1 MADFATVEDV
11 AAVWGDLTVAEEK
24 LVEAWLATASNNLRL
39 IGRRRGINI
48 DDFIAGDEQL
58 TQAAKDTVVESVRRR
73 LMNPDGVRQR
83 SRTVT
88 DGPFSDTTN
97 DTIDSSISSGALT
110 FTDRDLD
117 WLPTPRRRV
126 FQSFTVRSGFRP

>member
-11 AAVWGDLTVAEEK
+11 AAVWGDLTVAEEA
-24 LVEAWLATASNNLRL
+24 VVGAWLTTASNNLRL
-39 IGRRRGINI
+39 IGRRRGVNV
-48 DDFIAGDEQL
+48 DEFIAGDEQL
-58 TQAAKDTVVESVRRR
+58 VQAAKDTVVEAVRRR
-73 LMNPDGVRQR
+73 LMNPEGIRQR

-110 FTDRDLD
+110 FTDRELE
-117 WLPTPRRRV
+117 WLPIPRRRV